1 MKAIQKCLLIID
13 NPRSQ
18 SSEQLEW
25 PSSNR
30 LKKKKVQKLHVYK
43 AHFGWVSKIIQ
54 HCIGFA
60 LLRSV
65 IGPETSRYFI
75 NQSYA
80 KLKPI
85 AIATQPIAFSRASGA
100 FCTCSC
106 SAGVSR
112 ALQTMGSTWSLT
124 SSLGVF
130 ARSMSIF
137 LRNMITTCR
146 GEKKRIDGLTCKK
159 DDFLLVTSQRQR

>member
-1 MKAIQKCLLIID
+1 MPVHHWQSTHSIERVTWVAIFQ
-13 NPRSQ
+13 Q
-18 SSEQLEW
+18 V
-25 PSSNR
+25 
-30 LKKKKVQKLHVYK
+30 KKKVQNLHVYK
-43 AHFGWVSKIIQ
+43 AHFDWVSKRIQ
-54 HCIGFA
+54 QCVGFA

-65 IGPETSRYFI
+65 IGPEMSRYFI

>member
-18 SSEQLEW
+18 SGEQLEW

-85 AIATQPIAFSRASGA
+85 AIATQPIAFSSASSVLYLQLFRRSLKSFTDHGEHVISNIVLGC
-100 FCTCSC
+100 FC
-106 SAGVSR
+106 
-112 ALQTMGSTWSLT
+112 
-124 SSLGVF
+124 
-130 ARSMSIF
+130 
-137 LRNMITTCR
+137 
-146 GEKKRIDGLTCKK
+146 
-159 DDFLLVTSQRQR
+159 

>member
-130 ARSMSIF
+130 AKSMSIF

-146 GEKKRIDGLTCKK
+146 GEKKRIDGINL
-159 DDFLLVTSQRQR
+159 

>member
-18 SSEQLEW
+18 SGEQLEW

-65 IGPETSRYFI
+65 IGPEISRYFI

-80 KLKPI
+80 KLKSI
-85 AIATQPIAFSRASGA
+85 AIATQPIAFSSAS
-100 FCTCSC
+100 S
-106 SAGVSR
+106 V
-112 ALQTMGSTWSLT
+112 LYL
-124 SSLGVF
+124 
-130 ARSMSIF
+130 
-137 LRNMITTCR
+137 
-146 GEKKRIDGLTCKK
+146 
-159 DDFLLVTSQRQR
+159 

>member
-18 SSEQLEW
+18 SGEQLEW

-65 IGPETSRYFI
+65 IGTEISRYFI

-85 AIATQPIAFSRASGA
+85 AIATKPIAFSSASSVLYLQLFRRSLKSFTDHGEHVISNIVLGC
-100 FCTCSC
+100 FC
-106 SAGVSR
+106 
-112 ALQTMGSTWSLT
+112 
-124 SSLGVF
+124 
-130 ARSMSIF
+130 
-137 LRNMITTCR
+137 
-146 GEKKRIDGLTCKK
+146 
-159 DDFLLVTSQRQR
+159 

>member
-18 SSEQLEW
+18 SGEQLEW

-65 IGPETSRYFI
+65 IGTEISRYFI

-85 AIATQPIAFSRASGA
+85 AIATQPIAFSSASSVLYLQLFRRSLKSFTDHGEHVISNIVLGC
-100 FCTCSC
+100 FC
-106 SAGVSR
+106 
-112 ALQTMGSTWSLT
+112 
-124 SSLGVF
+124 
-130 ARSMSIF
+130 
-137 LRNMITTCR
+137 
-146 GEKKRIDGLTCKK
+146 
-159 DDFLLVTSQRQR
+159 